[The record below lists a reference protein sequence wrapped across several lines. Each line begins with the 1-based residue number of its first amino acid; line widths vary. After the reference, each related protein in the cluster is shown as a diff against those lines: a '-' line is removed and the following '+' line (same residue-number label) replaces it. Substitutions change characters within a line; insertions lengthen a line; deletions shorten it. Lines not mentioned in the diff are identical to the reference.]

1 MKHRSNARP
10 LISATCVSAIFLP
23 TLTLAQQASDNLEE
37 VIVTGTARS
46 EGLRKL
52 DASFSITTATAEQ
65 IEELAPKSTAELLRV
80 VPGLWAEPTGG
91 VSGANIDIRGFPGG
105 GDAPFVTVQLEG
117 SPLFSPPTL
126 SFLENS
132 TLFRLDDTVERVE
145 VLRGGPSP
153 IFANGQPGV
162 TVNFIQKK
170 GTDTPEG
177 IFRGTVGSEGLYRGD
192 VFYGGKIAEGWYF
205 TAGGFYRES
214 EGVRETEFPADR
226 GAQVSGTLT
235 RKFDAGEVTF
245 YARQTRDRNAFFT
258 GTPLRSRNNGRD
270 ISRYPGFDP
279 GEDTFYSEELQQFT
293 IETGAGASPQTRT
306 LDLEDGR
313 NIDLTVAGL
322 TVDLEFGDWTL
333 TDRANFVTGE
343 ADTIAIFTGANPT
356 TIGGFINASRT
367 TANTT
372 PAIVASAGLAASG
385 SASFVNGG
393 AAITDP
399 NVPVIVVGR
408 WSVDKDI
415 DSFTN
420 DLRLSREI
428 FDGNTLTVGAYFAD
442 YSTDDSWFLGN
453 NSLIT
458 LEPNARLI
466 NVALSNGVAVTRQG
480 FTGATTNQVNA
491 HYEATNIAGFIA
503 DEWEITDRL
512 RLDAGVRYEEYSVDG
527 RVQNTLPNVDLDA
540 NPRTLYNNAAVV
552 LAPTARDIDFD
563 GDEISWTAGL
573 NFYLTDSL
581 STFLRVNS
589 GFKFPQFD
597 NLRTNQRITQ
607 KIDQY
612 EVGLKTETDVVSA
625 YATFFFNDFEGLPFQ
640 QFVETNGQLVQVTG
654 VAGSRA
660 YGVELETTVRPI
672 DNLSIQFLGNWVD
685 AEVKDILT
693 PTDPL
698 LRSGNQIQRQ
708 PRLQFRITPE
718 YEVPLPWGSLDFFVT
733 YTHVGERFS
742 DIQNQQ
748 RLPEYDTFD
757 AGVRAEVGDHLTL
770 QLTGTNLTDE
780 LGLTEGNARIIGAG
794 NEGGVFLGRTIF
806 GPTYSLSAAYKL

>member
-1 MKHRSNARP
+1 MFNYRTSLAV
-10 LISATCVSAIFLP
+10 TCVVAEFFLP
-23 TLTLAQQASDNLEE
+23 QLALAQAQTSDNLEE
-37 VIVTGTARS
+37 IIVTGTARS

-65 IEELAPKSTAELLRV
+65 IEQLAPKSTAELLRV

-105 GDAPFVTVQLEG
+105 GDAPFVTVQLDG

-132 TLFRLDDTVERVE
+132 SLFRLDDTVERVE

-177 IFRGTVGSEGLYRGD
+177 IVRGTLGSEGLYRGD
-192 VFYGGKIAEGWYF
+192 VFYGGKLTEGWYF
-205 TAGGFYRES
+205 TVGGFYRES

-226 GAQVSGTLT
+226 GGQLSGTLT

-258 GTPLRSRNNGRD
+258 GTPLLSRNEGRD
-270 ISRYPGFDP
+270 ISEYPGFDP
-279 GEDTFYSEELQQFT
+279 GEDTFYSEELRRYS
-293 IETGAGASPQTRT
+293 IETGPGATPVRRAR
-306 LDLEDGR
+306 DLADGR

-322 TVDLEFGDWTL
+322 TVDLELGGWTL
-333 TDRANFVTGE
+333 TDRANFVTGA
-343 ADTIAIFTGANPT
+343 ADTHAIFTGANPT
-356 TIGGFINASRT
+356 TIGAFITSTQA
-367 TANTT
+367 AVNTT
-372 PAIVASAGLAASG
+372 PAIVASAGLATSG
-385 SASFVNGG
+385 TATFFRDGSVIS
-393 AAITDP
+393 DP
-399 NVPVIVVGR
+399 SLPVIVVGR

-420 DLRLSREI
+420 DLRLSREL
-428 FDGNTLTVGAYFAD
+428 FSGNTLTVGAYFAD

-453 NSLIT
+453 NSLVT
-458 LEPNARLI
+458 LQPNARLI
-466 NVALSNGVAVTRQG
+466 NVALNNGVAVTREG
-480 FTGATTNQVNA
+480 FTGATTNQVDA
-491 HYEATNIAGFIA
+491 HYEATNIAGFLA
-503 DEWEITDRL
+503 DEWELTDRL
-512 RLDAGVRYEEYSVDG
+512 RLDVGVRYEEQDVDG

-540 NPRTLYNNAAVV
+540 NPRTLYNNSAVI
-552 LAPTARDIDFD
+552 LAPTARDIDFKA
-563 GDEISWTAGL
+563 DEISWTAGL
-573 NFYLTDSL
+573 NFYLTDDI
-581 STFLRVNS
+581 STFARVNS

-597 NLRTNQRITQ
+597 NLRSDQRITQ
-607 KIDQY
+607 TIDQY
-612 EVGLKTETDVVSA
+612 EVGLKTEMDIVSA
-625 YATFFFNDFEGLPFQ
+625 YATFFYNDFQGLPFT
-640 QFVETNGQLVQVTG
+640 QFVEQNGTLIQVSA

-660 YGVELETTVRPI
+660 YGVELEATVRPV

-685 AEVKDILT
+685 AKVQDVLA

-718 YEVPLPWGSLDFFVT
+718 YEIPLTWGTLGLFVT

-748 RLPEYDTFD
+748 RLPEYDTLD
-757 AGVRAEVGDHLTL
+757 AGIRAEVGDHLTL
-770 QLTGTNLTDE
+770 QFTGTNVTDE

-806 GPTYSLSAAYKL
+806 GPSYSLSAAYKL